1 MRMLK
6 WKLLAYEHQVYTII
20 YISQN
25 QKTGELQGC
34 LTRMLDKAAWS

>member
-25 QKTGELQGC
+25 QKTEELQGG
-34 LTRMLDKAAWS
+34 LTKLDKAAWS